1 MQSIGLS
8 RNKFEELEIEAIRK
22 MGEES
27 TLRLTNISHPKLL
40 TMSVLC
46 FILEVIKWLPSQN
59 LVNTLG
65 GTDDFI

>member
-1 MQSIGLS
+1 MD
-8 RNKFEELEIEAIRK
+8 
-22 MGEES
+22 EES
-27 TLRLTNISHPKLL
+27 TLKLTNISHPKLL
-40 TMSVLC
+40 TMSVLR

>member
-1 MQSIGLS
+1 MD
-8 RNKFEELEIEAIRK
+8 
-22 MGEES
+22 EES

-40 TMSVLC
+40 TMFVLRLSYVC
-46 FILEVIKWLPSQN
+46 VILEVIKWLPSQN